1 MTLNDYRNK
10 SKKTLQQIADDIK
23 MDRSTVFRI
32 IDTPWRTSLKSFL
45 LVAAYLNMPETEAR
59 KEWLDSKIKYQQKM
73 SEEKIKRWAGEV
85 E

>member
-23 MDRSTVFRI
+23 MDNSTVFRI
-32 IDTPWRTSLKSFL
+32 IDTPWRTTIKSFL
-45 LVAAYLNMPETEAR
+45 MVAAYLGMPEIEAR
-59 KEWLDSKIKYQQKM
+59 KEWLNSKIKYQQKM
-73 SEEKIKRWAGEV
+73 SKKKIKQWAMEV